1 MVRRGSPFLP
11 SRLSLMSADRMR
23 AVRLPPC
30 VLLPAADPILL
41 LTAELN
47 IPYYPFLR
55 RNVDCI
61 IALDA
66 SADSQVR
73 GYAAH
78 RDLHVLTD
86 RSPQDLWF
94 TRAEGIWFQLRPAP
108 AGQLTLRRARG
119 QARSENVAARRYLAD
134 PCPSWRRGCRG
145 SLGCPGV

>member
-11 SRLSLMSADRMR
+11 SQLSLMSADRMR

-30 VLLPAADPILL
+30 VHLRAADPNLS

-86 RSPQDLWF
+86 RTP
-94 TRAEGIWFQLRPAP
+94 
-108 AGQLTLRRARG
+108 
-119 QARSENVAARRYLAD
+119 
-134 PCPSWRRGCRG
+134 
-145 SLGCPGV
+145 